1 MIEIIDGTWLV
12 GETKTFHING
22 EYLELLD
29 AQYQCDVYLM
39 DKSGAQLSVMKKCE
53 ASFFSKPTGGFNT
66 VQIYS
71 AQAQYIRFFVG
82 SGDAGTRR
90 ISSTVQV
97 VDGERA
103 RTNAGVM
110 FTASCTATGGASTYP
125 VCQLW
130 NPANSGKR
138 LVLGAVGMGSPVAQ
152 SINVWSA
159 NVAGTNDI
167 SANFVLNKLLG
178 SPVGAGQV
186 RTSAVGALPTTSGFG
201 VTIPASGYVPWKPTG
216 VIVINPGMGVN
227 FSGGVTNQSI
237 TANFEWFEE
246 AI

>member
-1 MIEIIDGTWLV
+1 MIEIIDGTWLA

-110 FTASCTATGGASTYP
+110 FFGNSYAAALAANYSKA
-125 VCQLW
+125 QLW
-130 NPANSGKR
+130 NPAGSGKR
-138 LVLGAVGMGSPVAQ
+138 MILQQVSMFSSAVQAANIAVSMAAETTDQTAAHVA
-152 SINVWSA
+152 
-159 NVAGTNDI
+159 
-167 SANFVLNKLLG
+167 NKLAG
-178 SPVGAGQV
+178 SAIGAGQSRIGYAGAPPAQSFYGV
-186 RTSAVGALPTTSGFG
+186 PLSANTCYNWRIA
-201 VTIPASGYVPWKPTG
+201 G
-216 VIVINPGMGVN
+216 VIVLSPG
-227 FSGGVTNQSI
+227 SGLTVVGAVPNAEI
-237 TANFEWFEE
+237 GANWEWFEE